1 MPFDVGNAMS
11 YLIDTAKAI
20 RRIEATGLANE
31 QAEAIVEIFSSA
43 SEQLATKAD
52 IDHLRNETNARFDGI
67 DARFDGI
74 DARFEGIDARFEG
87 IDARFDGI
95 NARLDSIDDKIETAM
110 FKQRVWL
117 ASLQAAMTAVV
128 IAVLAIML

>member
-52 IDHLRNETNARFDGI
+52 IDLLRIEMNA
-67 DARFDGI
+67 
-74 DARFEGIDARFEG
+74 
-87 IDARFDGI
+87 I

>member
-43 SEQLATKAD
+43 SEQVATKAD
-52 IDHLRNETNARFDGI
+52 IDHLRNEMNARFDGV
-67 DARFDGI
+67 
-74 DARFEGIDARFEG
+74 
-87 IDARFDGI
+87 
-95 NARLDSIDDKIETAM
+95 DDKIETAM

>member
-43 SEQLATKAD
+43 SEQVATKAD
-52 IDHLRNETNARFDGI
+52 LDHLRNDLRNEMNAGLG
-67 DARFDGI
+67 AMNAGLG
-74 DARFEGIDARFEG
+74 AM
-87 IDARFDGI
+87 
-95 NARLDSIDDKIETAM
+95 NARLDAMNARLDGVDDKIETAM